1 MIIVWVV
8 VICLTFALNECVIIS
23 FQNIIYLFFT
33 YLFYIFIYF
42 LLIIDSNKILAN
54 IQ

>member
-8 VICLTFALNECVIIS
+8 VICLTFALNECVIS

-42 LLIIDSNKILAN
+42 LLIIDSNKILAK